1 MFGHKPSENAR
12 RIIEFLGCECE
23 YIPAGKSPQHIQNE
37 YENLLAAVKREKY
50 YPVIICVDDVLAETL
65 GMFTDEL
72 EPGETMGD
80 RRRKIIGEASGSAE
94 KWFSDRLAAL
104 RSNYDENEWNSQV
117 IGDIDPDDSGKNSRF
132 SGFTDYSTGKARE
145 VILARIPVEN
155 PWEIFA
161 WLPFGGWNE
170 CPAPEEMVLIGRYWY
185 DRYKAIPAV
194 ISHDVL
200 EFAAMPVKD
209 ESAALGLALEQF
221 AFCEDIVY
229 QGTESVGKLAG
240 MLMQSSVWYFWWD

>member
-1 MFGHKPSENAR
+1 M
-12 RIIEFLGCECE
+12 
-23 YIPAGKSPQHIQNE
+23 
-37 YENLLAAVKREKY
+37 
-50 YPVIICVDDVLAETL
+50 
-65 GMFTDEL
+65 
-72 EPGETMGD
+72 
-80 RRRKIIGEASGSAE
+80 
-94 KWFSDRLAAL
+94 
-104 RSNYDENEWNSQV
+104 
-117 IGDIDPDDSGKNSRF
+117 
-132 SGFTDYSTGKARE
+132 
-145 VILARIPVEN
+145 
-155 PWEIFA
+155 
-161 WLPFGGWNE
+161 
-170 CPAPEEMVLIGRYWY
+170 LIGRYWY

>member
-1 MFGHKPSENAR
+1 MFGHKPGENAR
-12 RIIEFLGCECE
+12 KIIDFLGCEYE
-23 YIPAGKSPQHIQNE
+23 YFPAGKNPAHIQSV
-37 YENLLAAVKREKY
+37 YEQALAEVKREPY
-50 YPVIICVDDVLAETL
+50 YPVIILVDNVLAETL
-65 GMFTDEL
+65 EMFADEL

-80 RRRKIIGEASGSAE
+80 RRRKIIGEAFGSAE
-94 KWFSDRLAAL
+94 KWFSERLTEMKNQYGEDWDA
-104 RSNYDENEWNSQV
+104 QV
-117 IGDIDPDDSGKNSRF
+117 IGEVESIEGGNKTRF
-132 SGFTDYSTGKARE
+132 SGFVDYTTGKAGE
-145 VILARIPVEN
+145 VILAKIPVEN

-185 DRYKAIPAV
+185 ERYKAIPAV
-194 ISHDVL
+194 ITHDVL

-221 AFCEDIVY
+221 AFCNDIVY
-229 QGTESVGKLAG
+229 QGTESVGNLAG